1 MGSST
6 VSELIVRL
14 KDETS
19 KQAAQVAGALDQIS
33 KAESGIQS
41 AKMKALTDE
50 LTKAEAAAK
59 NVSVFREAQEKLKQ
73 TRRQFNEAKTAVE
86 NTAKMLAAAGEGA
99 SQKMQTALRRAQSE
113 VKKTATAYDSA
124 AAQAK
129 AAFADIGGS
138 VQKVIGAEERLRT
151 EINKTTEAI
160 KAQAAADDLA
170 RVQAG
175 KRQQRR
181 DIVGG
186 AASIAGVYVGYK
198 TREFGKDA
206 IVSAADFDIGVRRQR
221 AYTGTSQADQDNL
234 LIPQAK
240 RIGQETQFSNLDIV
254 ESQTSVMQRLPPSLP
269 RAKVAYGITEEVKNY
284 ALAMQ
289 ADMKT
294 SAEGITAFLQQT
306 QKDISTQEKAVKEA
320 RRATNMMIRM
330 AKIGGMSDEDIQNYF
345 SYAGPSATIAGL
357 SDTTLGALGVGLRR
371 SGFKGDVAGV
381 ALRSFSS
388 KLVAPTKKGLASL
401 DSMGINFDDYT
412 SAPEKM
418 TTEAISGA
426 VRRNF
431 GKNISAEVQA
441 AIEEALDNPDIV
453 GDRGEFTSAM
463 VEALAPEFGGD
474 KMGAKDRNSLA
485 KVFGDYHKL
494 SVGSVDTEG
503 LLMAI
508 LASNPSLAQLNAF
521 FTDKHGGKA
530 GVLASNL
537 GQVAADKA
545 LLSDT
550 PDNYGT
556 EIAAEIMGGLGG
568 SFERLKGSVE
578 NVTLAMGEA
587 NAKWLGYTFEGVGNT
602 IDAFS
607 NLSAPVRQAATALGT
622 LAAGAGFTYGSMK
635 LLGTFFGG
643 GGALTGSALALDG
656 SAAALTRAAIA
667 LGGSAAGGAGSGAAA
682 AGTGAVAAGARGTGR
697 LSKALRFGGRLTGW
711 VGAGLTAYELSDYL
725 VQGNAAAAARQDETN
740 RRVDEL
746 TARIAAR
753 RSSVFGSGVYSG
765 KDFTLGAYDGFR
777 SAHLA
782 GEAGG
787 LVNLGGVGK
796 RRMDA
801 ALADLPSA
809 NDRPFE
815 LSALDQTRAKAD
827 AAGEA
832 VDALNKTVTPNVN
845 TQSLDDAVT
854 KARQLRDLLECH
866 SACKVDPISGGIGVQ
881 N

>member
-1 MGSST
+1 MASST

-14 KDETS
+14 KDEVS
-19 KQAAQVAGALDQIS
+19 QKAGSVASALDKIS

-41 AKMKALTDE
+41 AQMKALTE
-50 LTKAEAAAK
+50 HLTAAQEAARR
-59 NVSVFREAQEKLKQ
+59 VSVFRDAQEKLKQ
-73 TRRQFNEAKTAVE
+73 TRRQFQEAKTAVE
-86 NTAKMLAAAGEGA
+86 TAARTLAAAGDEA
-99 SQKMQTALRRAQSE
+99 SRKTQAAMRKAQSE
-113 VKKTATAYDSA
+113 VKKTAAAYDSA

-129 AAFADIGGS
+129 AAFSDIGGS
-138 VQKVIGAEERLRT
+138 VEKVIGAEAKLRA
-151 EINKTTEAI
+151 EIDKTTEAI
-160 KAQAAADDLA
+160 KAQERADDAA
-170 RVQAG
+170 RANAAR
-175 KRQQRR
+175 RQQRR
-181 DIVGG
+181 DILGG
-186 AASIAGVYVGYK
+186 AASVAGVYVGYK
-198 TREFGKDA
+198 ARELGKDA

-221 AYTGTSQADQDNL
+221 AYTGTSQEDQDNL

-320 RRATNMMIRM
+320 RRATNMMIKM

-371 SGFKGDVAGV
+371 SGFRGDVAGV

-388 KLVAPTKKGLASL
+388 KLVAPTKKGLAAL

-412 SAPEKM
+412 SAPERM
-418 TTEAISGA
+418 TTDAIGGA
-426 VRRNF
+426 LKRNF
-431 GKNISAEVQA
+431 GKALSDEA
-441 AIEEALDNPDIV
+441 AAFIEAALDNPDIV
-453 GDRGEFTSAM
+453 NSRDDFTATM
-463 VEALAPEFGGD
+463 LEAVAPMFGGD

-485 KVFGDYHKL
+485 KMFGDYHKL

-503 LLMAI
+503 LLNAI

-537 GQVAADKA
+537 GQVAEDRK
-545 LLSDT
+545 LLGEV
-550 PDNYGT
+550 PDNYGS
-556 EIAAEIMGGLGG
+556 EIASEIMGGLGG

-587 NAKWLGYTFEGVGNT
+587 NAKWLSYTFEGVGNT

-607 NLSAPVRQAATALGT
+607 NLSAPVRQAATALGAV
-622 LAAGAGFTYGSMK
+622 AAGAGFFWGSMK

-643 GGALTGSALALDG
+643 GGALTGSAVALDG

-667 LGGSAAGGAGSGAAA
+667 LGGSGVTDGLGGAAGGGKG
-682 AGTGAVAAGARGTGR
+682 
-697 LSKALRFGGRLTGW
+697 KGGFW
-711 VGAGLTAYELSDYL
+711 
-725 VQGNAAAAARQDETN
+725 
-740 RRVDEL
+740 
-746 TARIAAR
+746 
-753 RSSVFGSGVYSG
+753 
-765 KDFTLGAYDGFR
+765 K
-777 SAHLA
+777 
-782 GEAGG
+782 
-787 LVNLGGVGK
+787 NLGGMTFQGLLYGLGTQAIDAGLDAVPHPDYPKGYDPKTYDFSTLGTFKRLWNDMPPLVG
-796 RRMDA
+796 RRDGTTGVDGA
-801 ALADLPSA
+801 
-809 NDRPFE
+809 
-815 LSALDQTRAKAD
+815 ALDQTKAKAD
-827 AAGEA
+827 AASQA
-832 VDALNKTVTPNVN
+832 VYGLGMTVRPNVD
-845 TQSLDDAVT
+845 TTSLDDALG
-854 KARQLRDLLECH
+854 KL
-866 SACKVDPISGGIGVQ
+866 SALSVGLGNVNAGISRSSGAIDQKIRAIHADTGVSGVGHQ
-881 N
+881 